1 MMNKPR
7 ILITRKLPDAVE
19 QRAVRDYDVILN
31 PQDQLLLRAQ
41 ILERAQDA
49 AGIVACH
56 TETFDA
62 VVIAALP
69 PTIKVIANVS
79 TGTDHV
85 DLKAA
90 AARGIVVTN
99 TPGVLADATAE
110 IALLLLLGAARRASE
125 GERLVRA
132 GQWSTWSPTFML
144 GTQVSGKR
152 AGIIGMGGVGQ
163 ATARFLR
170 GLDMEL
176 HYHNRRQLP
185 PEQEQGATYHAS
197 LDTLLPLCDVLL
209 LHCPATP
216 ETHHLINRDTIA
228 QLPDGAIIV
237 NVARGSVVH
246 EADLIAALRSGK
258 LAAAG
263 LDVFENEPHINPE
276 FATLD
281 NVFLLPHL
289 GSATRETRDAMGFL
303 ALDNLAAVLAG
314 QPAPNQVN

>member
-1 MMNKPR
+1 
-7 ILITRKLPDAVE
+7 
-19 QRAVRDYDVILN
+19 
-31 PQDQLLLRAQ
+31 
-41 ILERAQDA
+41 
-49 AGIVACH
+49 
-56 TETFDA
+56 
-62 VVIAALP
+62 
-69 PTIKVIANVS
+69 
-79 TGTDHV
+79 
-85 DLKAA
+85 
-90 AARGIVVTN
+90 
-99 TPGVLADATAE
+99 
-110 IALLLLLGAARRASE
+110 
-125 GERLVRA
+125 
-132 GQWSTWSPTFML
+132 ML

-185 PEQEQGATYHAS
+185 PQQEQGATYHAS
-197 LDTLLPLCDVLL
+197 LDTLLPLCEFLL

-216 ETHHLINRDTIA
+216 ETRQLINRDTIA

-303 ALDNLAAVLAG
+303 ALDNLDAVLAG
-314 QPAPNQVN
+314 QPPPNRVN